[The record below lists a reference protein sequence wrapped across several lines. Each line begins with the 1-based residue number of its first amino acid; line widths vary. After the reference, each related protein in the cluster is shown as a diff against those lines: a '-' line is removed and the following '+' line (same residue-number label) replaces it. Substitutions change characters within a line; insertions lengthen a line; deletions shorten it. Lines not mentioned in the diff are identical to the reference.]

1 MTKNKVFKPRKVP
14 ESADGKDGI
23 DDSKAISMPFYN
35 GSYYDPDTGTYM
47 NASPVIEALNGAY
60 LTRSIDRNG
69 PMCNNVVEFS
79 VTQQKF
85 PNGFGSLSTM
95 TASMLPAL
103 PWYFNYITKG
113 IDFTA
118 TFAPLIE
125 NAIWGLTKNGKA
137 FLDSFYVSDGIDSV
151 TALSNLRSPLGKIS
165 KGIGFALIALDLGVN
180 IYNSI
185 RKEYSWA
192 QGITSFVLTAAKDI
206 GVYFLSATI
215 ASAVGKKIGAW
226 IGGTLG
232 GPVGLILGAGI
243 GFAVGW
249 LVDTLGTMFIDW
261 LIGIMK

>member
-1 MTKNKVFKPRKVP
+1 
-14 ESADGKDGI
+14 
-23 DDSKAISMPFYN
+23 MPFYN

-69 PMCNNVVEFS
+69 LMCNNVVEFS

-103 PWYFNYITKG
+103 PWYFIYI
-113 IDFTA
+113 
-118 TFAPLIE
+118 
-125 NAIWGLTKNGKA
+125 
-137 FLDSFYVSDGIDSV
+137 